1 MNKQEF
7 LKRLVLSPQP
17 ERADRFCIPDNIA
30 KNKTY
35 RESAVLIP
43 AHEVNGKIHLLF
55 TQRPFHL
62 KHHPGQVCFPGGK
75 VTQEDK
81 NYVDT
86 ALRETHEE
94 IGVNSESI
102 EILGHLP
109 IQHTY
114 TGFKVF
120 PVIAFV
126 DDVSQLKLDPNEVS
140 RCFSV
145 DITEFMKPNNRSAI
159 KTSQKGTE
167 YEVLVLHS
175 QGEYIWGITASII
188 DVLVKKIT

>member
-7 LKRLVLSPQP
+7 LRRLLLSPQP
-17 ERADRFCIPDNIA
+17 EHADRFCVPEHIA
-30 KNKTY
+30 RHKTY

-43 AHEVNGKIHLLF
+43 AHEVNGEVHLLF

-75 VTQEDK
+75 VIKEDK
-81 NYVDT
+81 NHIDT

-94 IGVNSESI
+94 IGIGSELI
-102 EILGHLP
+102 EILGLLP
-109 IQHTY
+109 TQHTY

-126 DDVSQLKLDPNEVS
+126 DDVSELKLDPNEVS

-145 DITEFMKPNNRSAI
+145 NVTEFAKPDNRSAI

-188 DVLVKKIT
+188 DVLMNKIY